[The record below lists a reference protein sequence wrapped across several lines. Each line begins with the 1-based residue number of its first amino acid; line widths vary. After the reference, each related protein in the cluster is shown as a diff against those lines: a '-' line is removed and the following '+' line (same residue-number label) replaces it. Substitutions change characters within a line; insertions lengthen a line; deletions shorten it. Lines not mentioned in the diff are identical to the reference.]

1 MPRAEISLPTGAKVV
16 IEGSEEEVRF
26 LLDVYGGRGGKREPS
41 MVSPRGAGT
50 NRATSRKPVQGP
62 IAYVR
67 QLKEEGF
74 FNAKRPLKAIQEKLA
89 EKGHIYSQPNLSP
102 ALIRL
107 VRNRELGRL
116 KEKGAWVYVTR

>member
-1 MPRAEISLPTGAKVV
+1 MPRAEISLSTGAKVV

-26 LLDVYGGRGGKREPS
+26 LLDVYGGREGKREAS
-41 MVSPRGAGT
+41 MVSPRGVGT
-50 NRATSRKPVQGP
+50 ARATSRKPARGP
-62 IAYVR
+62 IAYIR

-74 FNAKRPLKAIQEKLA
+74 FNTKRPLKAIQEKLA
-89 EKGHIYSQPNLSP
+89 ERGRIYAQPNLSP

-107 VRNRELGRL
+107 VGNRELGRF